1 MVKNKDYPIIKG
13 NYYILY
19 QSNDIYDVVKV
30 TYVSGPLV
38 EYEYYKHDVNKQFSV
53 LKNRQLNIKS
63 FKACYKPYDIM
74 NVLYGSKS

>member
-1 MVKNKDYPIIKG
+1 MKNKNYEIIEG

-19 QSNDIYDVVKV
+19 QSNDIHDVVKV
-30 TYVSGPLV
+30 NHVSGPLV
-38 EYEYYKHDVNKQFSV
+38 EFEYYKHEVIKQFSV

-74 NVLYGSKS
+74 NVLYGNKS